1 MRSKEEWIVWQDWL
15 DQALMILKSA
25 GYASRP
31 MGNRGTKQEKRNII
45 NLPCAL
51 DIETSRFPGIEQSYI
66 YHWQCQVGLKS
77 PTIYGRTVDSLR
89 EFLTRLADMIGSQ
102 ATLVIYVHNL
112 SYEFAWL
119 KGIYKFN
126 TDEVFAVQSRKVLKC
141 TMFEKRLEFR
151 CSYLLTN
158 NGLAAWTREFNVEHR
173 KQSSEDYDH
182 NKIRTPFEDLSPE
195 DLEYCRNDVLGLCE
209 ALVAQMDRDAD
220 SLVTIPLTST
230 GYVRRDVKR
239 AMRLYSRW
247 ALMDMQPD
255 EEVYRALRQAF
266 RGGDTHCNRYY
277 AGAILENVWS
287 MDRSSSYPD
296 VVCNCQF
303 PMSSFKR
310 AARCDIR
317 EVDRLRRLN
326 RALLIRARFH
336 RRFAP

>member
-1 MRSKEEWIVWQDWL
+1 MRNKADWILWGDWL
-15 DQALMILKSA
+15 EQAPSILKKA

-51 DIETSRFPGIEQSYI
+51 DIETSRFPSIEQSYI
-66 YHWQCQVGLKS
+66 YHWQCQIGFDS

-89 EFLTRLADMIGSQ
+89 EFLTELADLIGSHN
-102 ATLVIYVHNL
+102 TLVMYVHNL

-119 KGIYKFN
+119 KGIYKFGQ
-126 TDEVFAVQSRKVLKC
+126 DEVFAVQSRKVLKC

-158 NGLAAWTREFNVEHR
+158 KSLAAWTKEFQVEHR
-173 KQSSEDYDH
+173 KQSSDDYDH
-182 NKIRTPFEDLSPE
+182 DRIRTPFEDMTDDE
-195 DLEYCRNDVLGLCE
+195 LEYCQHDVLGLCE
-209 ALVAQMDRDAD
+209 ALTAQMERDAD
-220 SLVTIPLTST
+220 TLVTIPLTST

-255 EEVYRALRQAF
+255 EDVYRALRQAF

-277 AGAILENVWS
+277 AGAILEDVHS

-296 VVCNCQF
+296 VVCNFQF
-303 PMSSFKR
+303 PMSKFRR
-310 AARCDIR
+310 AARCDLK
-317 EVDRLRRLN
+317 EVSRLQRLN
-326 RALLIRARFH
+326 RALLIRIRFH
-336 RRFAP
+336 RY

>member
-1 MRSKEEWIVWQDWL
+1 MRSKDEWIKWRDWL
-15 DQALMILKSA
+15 PGGHCLLWAA

-31 MGNRGTKQEKRNII
+31 MGNRGTKKEKRNII

-51 DIETSRFPGIEQSYI
+51 DIETSRFPGLEQSYI
-66 YHWQCQVGLKS
+66 YHWQCQIGLNT
-77 PTIYGRTVDSLR
+77 PTIYGRTGDDLRDFLMALAGLVKTSESLV
-89 EFLTRLADMIGSQ
+89 L
-102 ATLVIYVHNL
+102 YVHNL

-119 KGIYKFN
+119 KGLYKF
-126 TDEVFAVQSRKVLKC
+126 TPEEVFAVQSRKVLKC
-141 TMFEKRLEFR
+141 TMFDERLEFR

-158 NGLAAWTREFNVEHR
+158 KSLAAWTKEFNVEHR

-182 NKIRTPFEDLSPE
+182 NKIRTPFEDLTDDE
-195 DLEYCRNDVLGLCE
+195 LEYCRNDVLGLCE

-277 AGAILENVWS
+277 AGAILENVRS

-310 AARCDIR
+310 AARCDVR

-336 RRFAP
+336 RHITP